1 MPVIIYGRFDAAPE
15 AATAAAS
22 AAVAMPSAAALAG
35 LLVVGLGV
43 GLAMV
48 RLRVPGGD
56 LIAGVVVSALAS
68 SMLGISAVPTSW
80 RLAAQILV
88 AADIGATMSR
98 EALRSFRPF
107 ALAGGLM
114 TVFLIVSGL
123 GLGWVLA
130 QISPLDLATSVMG
143 SAPGGA
149 DTMMI
154 LAGELGGGRADR
166 QPLVTAMHTS
176 RIIILT
182 VTLPFFVR
190 VANARAGKR
199 QKVASLPAAT
209 TGE

>member
-1 MPVIIYGRFDAAPE
+1 
-15 AATAAAS
+15 
-22 AAVAMPSAAALAG
+22 
-35 LLVVGLGV
+35 
-43 GLAMV
+43 
-48 RLRVPGGD
+48 
-56 LIAGVVVSALAS
+56 
-68 SMLGISAVPTSW
+68 
-80 RLAAQILV
+80 
-88 AADIGATMSR
+88 MSR

-114 TVFLIVSGL
+114 TLFLIVSGL

-154 LAGELGGGRADR
+154 LAGELGGD

-182 VTLPFFVR
+182 VALPFFVR
-190 VANARAGKR
+190 LANARAGKR
-199 QKVASLPAAT
+199 QKAAALPAAT
-209 TGE
+209 SGE